1 VTLTVKVQ
9 NADGTPVKNAIVRPL
24 AVGGFDAANSASIV
38 AGQPNA
44 QITQQIYGDNLS
56 GANGEVYVRLF
67 ADSNLGGF
75 KVIKN
80 LAGTASREA
89 TVAAG
94 TVVVSNTTV
103 TVTLPA

>member
-1 VTLTVKVQ
+1 MRVQPSTAPFRSALVMTVLALASPSVARG
-9 NADGTPVKNAIVRPL
+9 ADKKDIAL
-24 AVGGFDAANSASIV
+24 
-38 AGQPNA
+38 A

-67 ADSNLGGF
+67 ADSNLGSF

-89 TVAAG
+89 TVPAG
-94 TVVVSNTTV
+94 NVVVSNTTI